1 MGRGRREWGN
11 SKIKREGYMSKVVLG
26 VTADGKPFAID
37 LVLLLETRLLLS
49 ANSGGGKSYTLRQ
62 LIEQIF
68 GKVQILLIDREGEF
82 KSLRDQYDFLL
93 VGDGGDIPAHIGSA
107 RLLAEKLLES
117 GVSAICD
124 LYEAFRTRPIDRL
137 AWVREFLMGLVDAP
151 KHLWHDVIVIV
162 DEAHLFCPEVAPKG
176 RNMEERDIINGCK
189 DAVVALCTVG
199 RKRGQTAVLATQ
211 RLAKLD
217 KDASAELLN
226 RMIGMTL
233 EGQDVD
239 RAIDLMSIPKDEKS
253 EFRKSLRELE
263 PGNLYAFGRAI
274 SKERIFVKINKVQTK
289 HHDPRSRKHV
299 DYSPPTPAKIKALLS
314 KFEGLPKEIEQKAKT
329 EADLRKENQALR
341 GQVVQLERKL
351 KAPAPLMPAKP
362 VVQKVQ
368 VPVEKRIEVPVEVP
382 VLKEAELKRLE
393 KLAEKV
399 HLGYE
404 GVSKAAGEINH
415 QLVAIRNELGKSK
428 SFMKPVGY
436 KPRSFEQQQDER
448 IREAHDAFPNPRV
461 VKTPSV
467 KAPVSPRG
475 QDEVAVSVDDE
486 PVSDLQLR
494 QLTGLLDF
502 EGIGIQKVPR
512 RWLSGWLGMSL
523 SGHFKNEFG
532 KLKKR
537 GWIEYEGMLLILT
550 EDGRLAAPPSTVE
563 ISESALLERCASA
576 VSELSARQLRHLHS
590 IHPTWVSREY
600 LAEELGMSLSGHF
613 KNEFGKLHKAGMI
626 DYGDKKSENRM
637 KLKCADW
644 LFVEQSAQVT

>member
-1 MGRGRREWGN
+1 M
-11 SKIKREGYMSKVVLG
+11 SKIVLG

-68 GKVQILLIDREGEF
+68 GKVQIILVDREGEF
-82 KSLRDQYDFLL
+82 KSLRDKYDFLL
-93 VGDGGDIPAHIGSA
+93 VGEGGDIPAHIGSA

-176 RNMEERDIINGCK
+176 RNMEERETINGCK

-239 RAIDLMSIPKDEKS
+239 RAIDLMSIPKDEKA

-274 SKERIFVKINKVQTK
+274 SKERILVKINQVQTK

-299 DYSPPTPAKIKALLS
+299 DYSPPTPAKIQALLS
-314 KFEGLPKEIEQKAKT
+314 KFEGLPKEIEAKAKT
-329 EADLRKENQALR
+329 EKELRAENAALK
-341 GQVVQLERKL
+341 QKLAAAL
-351 KAPAPLMPAKP
+351 KAAPEVAKP
-362 VVQKVQ
+362 VALKVSAP
-368 VPVEKRIEVPVEVP
+368 VTKTVEKRVEVP
-382 VLKEAELKRLE
+382 VLKESELKRLE
-393 KLAEKV
+393 KIAEKV
-399 HLGYE
+399 SLGYE
-404 GVSKAAGEINH
+404 SASKAAGAINH
-415 QLVAIRNELGKSK
+415 ALVGIRSELGKPK
-428 SFMKPVGY
+428 HFGK
-436 KPRSFEQQQDER
+436 FQDAR
-448 IREAHDAFPNPRV
+448 IREAHDAFKIPGR
-461 VKTPSV
+461 VKTE
-467 KAPVSPRG
+467 APPRKPPPKMEHGG
-475 QDEVAVSVDDE
+475 QPPPEGEALLAGERKMLGVLAQFHPGSRTK
-486 PVSDLQLR
+486 SQL
-494 QLTGLLDF
+494 GA
-502 EGIGIQKVPR
+502 
-512 RWLSGWLGMSL
+512 LSGYTP
-523 SGHFKNEFG
+523 SGGTFGQYYG
-532 KLKKR
+532 KLKRQKL
-537 GWIEYEGMLLILT
+537 IKEGNSG
-550 EDGRLAAPPSTVE
+550 EVS
-563 ISESALLERCASA
+563 ISEAGLEWFGGEIPEGPKS
-576 VSELSARQLRHLHS
+576 
-590 IHPTWVSREY
+590 
-600 LAEELGMSLSGHF
+600 AEELLAMWR
-613 KNEFGKLHKAGMI
+613 GKLLQGERKMLDTLVQVYPSTLTKEELGEKSGYASSGGTFGQYLGTLRRNALVLI
-626 DYGDKKSENRM
+626 DGDDVRAAET
-637 KLKCADW
+637 
-644 LFVEQSAQVT
+644 LFDLSPGVA